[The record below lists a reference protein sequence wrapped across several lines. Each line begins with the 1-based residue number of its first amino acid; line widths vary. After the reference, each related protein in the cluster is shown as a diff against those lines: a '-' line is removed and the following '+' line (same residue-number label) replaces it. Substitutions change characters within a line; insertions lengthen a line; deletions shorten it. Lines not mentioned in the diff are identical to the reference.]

1 LSETGFRNL
10 ILCEEYTEEVDER
23 AEEGERVGVGKKK
36 KKKKK
41 KFFLLPQVVS
51 RYLRQLDPQ
60 LYLDRLQ
67 VQ

>member
-1 LSETGFRNL
+1 LFPLSETGFRNL

-41 KFFLLPQVVS
+41 KHVQRRSVLLFIDGF
-51 RYLRQLDPQ
+51 YK
-60 LYLDRLQ
+60 
-67 VQ
+67 

>member
-41 KFFLLPQVVS
+41 KHVQRRSVLLFIDGF
-51 RYLRQLDPQ
+51 YK
-60 LYLDRLQ
+60 
-67 VQ
+67 